1 MQIKSLYMPDSVIQ
15 NDEFPAHVTW
25 DKNDDIEITVS
36 VPDHVKIKEIFNIV
50 EDSVEK
56 IDENSVKIKEFEV
69 NGYVGFVFETQLLEE
84 PESFKC
90 VKFDIQDL
98 KTLRNK
104 RFVKKIKLFRP
115 SIEIINIPSQIAI
128 KYNDETNNYEVDNK
142 IHLKNIGKGTAIVSV
157 KLTSE
162 NDFEIS
168 MPVEIRDFAKKFFVD
183 LEIEFKHLKLEFS
196 DYSDIIDKFLYIF
209 KQPDSFE
216 KDNISKAQAIQ
227 SELSDI
233 FENDEN
239 FLESFSFA
247 IWNSYIKNIKLIT
260 KIESFMNYLNSI
272 GNNKIIL
279 ANAVD
284 LLKSNKPTGDLKLSV
299 QITDL
304 NYNEYPLIEIPKIS
318 ITCSDE
324 CKIPIHSLFDWNETL
339 DRGE

>member
-50 EDSVEK
+50 EGSVEN
-56 IDENSVKIKEFEV
+56 IDENSVKIKEFEI

-90 VKFDIQDL
+90 VTFDILDL
-98 KTLRNK
+98 KTLKNK
-104 RFVKKIKLFRP
+104 RSVKKIKLFRP
-115 SIEIINIPSQIAI
+115 SIEIIKIPSQIAI

-157 KLTSE
+157 KLASD
-162 NDFEIS
+162 NDFEIT
-168 MPVEIRDFAKKFFVD
+168 MPEGIRDFANKFFVD
-183 LEIEFKHLKLEFS
+183 LEIEFKHLKLEFNE
-196 DYSDIIDKFLYIF
+196 YSDIIDKFLYIF
-209 KQPDSFE
+209 KQPESFE
-216 KDNISKAQAIQ
+216 KDNISKTQAFQ
-227 SELSDI
+227 SELSNI
-233 FENDEN
+233 FENDEK
-239 FLESFSFA
+239 FLESFSLA
-247 IWNSYIKNIKLIT
+247 ILNSYVKNIKLIT

-279 ANAVD
+279 ANAID
-284 LLKSNKPTGDLKLSV
+284 LLKSNKPTGDLKLSI

-304 NYNEYPLIEIPKIS
+304 NYNEYPLIETPKIS
-318 ITCSDE
+318 ITCSNE
-324 CKIPIHSLFDWNETL
+324 CKIPIHSLFDWNETS

>member
-1 MQIKSLYMPDSVIQ
+1 MFDGGL
-15 NDEFPAHVTW
+15 
-25 DKNDDIEITVS
+25 IEIL
-36 VPDHVKIKEIFNIV
+36 NIV
-50 EDSVEK
+50 EDRVEN

-90 VKFDIQDL
+90 IKFDIQDL
-98 KTLRNK
+98 KTLKNK

-128 KYNDETNNYEVDNK
+128 KYNDETKNYEIDNK

-157 KLTSE
+157 KLASE
-162 NDFEIS
+162 NDFEIA
-168 MPVEIRDFAKKFFVD
+168 MPDGMRDFAKNFFVD
-183 LEIEFKHLKLEFS
+183 LEIEFKHLKLEFNE
-196 DYSDIIDKFLYIF
+196 YSDIIDKFLYTF

-227 SELSDI
+227 SELSNI
-233 FENDEN
+233 FENDEK

-247 IWNSYIKNIKLIT
+247 IWNSYLKNIQLVT

-272 GNNKIIL
+272 GDNKIIL

-284 LLKSNKPTGDLKLSV
+284 LLKSNKPIGDLKLSI

-318 ITCSDE
+318 IICSDE
-324 CKIPIHSLFDWNETL
+324 CKIPIHSLFDWNETS

>member
-90 VKFDIQDL
+90 VKFKIRDL

-104 RFVKKIKLFRP
+104 RFDKKIKLFRP

-168 MPVEIRDFAKKFFVD
+168 MPEGIRDFAKHFFVD

-196 DYSDIIDKFLYIF
+196 EYSDIIDKFLYTF
-209 KQPDSFE
+209 KQPESFE
-216 KDNISKAQAIQ
+216 KDNISKTQDLQ

-233 FENDEN
+233 FENDES

-247 IWNSYIKNIKLIT
+247 IWNSYLKNIQLIT

-272 GNNKIIL
+272 GNNRIIL

-284 LLKSNKPTGDLKLSV
+284 LLKSNKPTGDLKLSIQV
-299 QITDL
+299 TDL
-304 NYNEYPLIEIPKIS
+304 NYNEYPRIEIPKIS
-318 ITCSDE
+318 IICSDE
-324 CKIPIHSLFDWNETL
+324 CKIPIHSLFDWN
-339 DRGE
+339 DISDQGE